1 MSQVNPLRYE
11 PMSPDKVKLIL
22 EAYKHEQIYEY
33 ILELYDLI
41 NYQKDI
47 IKQQRIENIGLKHK
61 QAWKHYDNQ

>member
-1 MSQVNPLRYE
+1 
-11 PMSPDKVKLIL
+11 VKLIL